1 MEPLSGLC
9 EGCLRTLDE
18 VARWSTMS
26 EAGKRA
32 VWMLIDQR
40 AAARQEALP

>member
-1 MEPLSGLC
+1 
-9 EGCLRTLDE
+9 
-18 VARWSTMS
+18 MS

-40 AAARQEALP
+40 AAARQEALK